1 MAPRPFLCM
10 CSFTESCSV
19 SSDVLRCSSEWT
31 YECWRDADVLV
42 VKGERDNKEPTPN
55 TLQLLRFLVNEK
67 QRLRSLMV
75 LSEPIED
82 VTKAYPFLFSH
93 DAANGVVGGLAVVEQ
108 RLKKGMPQSRSSLR
122 RLVFSFA
129 LAITPQSVIVS
140 RTACAENPQVLPK
153 GTTWTLPHEI
163 VEQHLYLGN
172 MDHARTIDALQI
184 LRIRYRR
191 IERLCRRLSGGS
203 DPNSVVPICGRSAL
217 AHSPDLTVAI
227 TVPHTRTRMH
237 KRTHAHPHARTHGR
251 THARTHTYAHAQTR
265 THART
270 HARTPTHRQVR
281 AHAHRHTLNTLN
293 AQAGKDIRTH
303 THARHTRTH

>member
-10 CSFTESCSV
+10 SSFTESCSV

-108 RLKKGMPQSRSSLR
+108 RLKKGMPQPRSSLR

-203 DPNSVVPICGRSAL
+203 DPDSVVPICGRSAL

-251 THARTHTYAHAQTR
+251 THARTHAPPRTDKCTR
-265 THART
+265 THTGTRST
-270 HARTPTHRQVR
+270 RRLPKTYARTPTH
-281 AHAHRHTLNTLN
+281 ATPEHT
-293 AQAGKDIRTH
+293 
-303 THARHTRTH
+303 